1 MLSTILLQIHHEN
14 NFYLPVNTDKP
25 KFVTFLVTALSHKF
39 CCPKMSQN
47 EMASCI
53 GSGRK
58 IGEQPR
64 IFQVMGANQNAQK
77 LLFTYLLNTKCT
89 YRLDSDLSG
98 G

>member
-1 MLSTILLQIHHEN
+1 
-14 NFYLPVNTDKP
+14 
-25 KFVTFLVTALSHKF
+25 
-39 CCPKMSQN
+39 MSQN

-77 LLFTYLLNTKCT
+77 LLFTYMLNTKRT
-89 YRLDSDLSG
+89 YPLDSDLSG

>member
-1 MLSTILLQIHHEN
+1 M
-14 NFYLPVNTDKP
+14 Y
-25 KFVTFLVTALSHKF
+25 
-39 CCPKMSQN
+39 QN

-89 YRLDSDLSG
+89 YPLDSDLSG

>member
-1 MLSTILLQIHHEN
+1 MKPIDGLASQLLE
-14 NFYLPVNTDKP
+14 V
-25 KFVTFLVTALSHKF
+25 
-39 CCPKMSQN
+39 

-64 IFQVMGANQNAQK
+64 IFQFMGANQNARK
-77 LLFTYLLNTKCT
+77 LLFTYLVNTKCT
-89 YRLDSDLSG
+89 YPLDSDLSG